1 MNNTNLMYHHHIPY
15 GYRFEYSH
23 YYGNAVYDN
32 P

>member
-1 MNNTNLMYHHHIPY
+1 MNDTNLMYRHHIPY
-15 GYRFEYSH
+15 DHRFEYSH